1 MSEAPAYQL
10 RIVDRSLDRTRDAVR
25 RRTLGPSSR
34 IVGAALELVEETH
47 RTSFTIQ
54 HVLDRADVALQTF
67 YRHFGSKDAL
77 MLALVEEANRM
88 GAERIR
94 RKTQRIRDPLK
105 RLAAAVKAPIL
116 VLPEV
121 KNLGLPI
128 VQEHIRLS
136 QIFPDELDAA
146 IAPYLQVLIDAIE
159 AATKEG
165 TISPVDVRHDAEIIL
180 KLVLSQYRGSI
191 RDSTP
196 RDAVTEADYIWE
208 FCLAAL
214 QRGT

>member
-1 MSEAPAYQL
+1 MSEAPAYQS
-10 RIVDRSLDRTRDAVR
+10 RIVDRSLDRTRDAVQ

-47 RTSFTIQ
+47 STSFTIQ
-54 HVLDRADVALQTF
+54 QVLDRAEVALQTF

-94 RKTQRIRDPLK
+94 TKTQRIRDPLK
-105 RLAAAVKAPIL
+105 RLEAAVKAPIL
-116 VLPEV
+116 LLPQV
-121 KNLGLPI
+121 KYLGSPI
-128 VQEHIRLS
+128 TQEHIRLS
-136 QIFPDELDAA
+136 HIFPDELEAA
-146 IAPYLQVLIDAIE
+146 IAPYRQVLIDAIE
-159 AATKEG
+159 AAAKEG

-180 KLVLSQYRGSI
+180 KLVLSQYRSSI
-191 RDSTP
+191 RDSAP
-196 RDAVTEADYIWE
+196 RDAVIEADYIWE

-214 QRGT
+214 QRGA